1 MYRQRVEA
9 DYVVSGSAQHALRFV
24 ACLCCCSGDG
34 RVGDWAD
41 SGDVRLRERHVRSAG
56 VFATEHAEEF
66 GQAHPTLPR
75 RHVRSAGVFAT
86 EPAEE
91 FGQAHPNPATID
103 RTRVLVRKT
112 RYGCWRF

>member
-1 MYRQRVEA
+1 MREGP
-9 DYVVSGSAQHALRFV
+9 DYVPVLSCHSQRAPHVSLPILLSA
-24 ACLCCCSGDG
+24 
-34 RVGDWAD
+34 RVTGVRDWAD

-66 GQAHPTLPR
+66 GQAHP
-75 RHVRSAGVFAT
+75 
-86 EPAEE
+86 
-91 FGQAHPNPATID
+91 NPATID